1 MEQDPSLNNLVHGEG
16 YRTGPEGAFGHV
28 EKRGTGPLSMVLVP
42 GGGFGWEVFE
52 SFMDRHESEFTM
64 YAVSLAGMGRTPAP
78 PMPPE
83 GTSYGEQTWI
93 RGAIRALVGLIEDQ
107 KLPRPL
113 LLTHFL
119 EGSQIGLRMAIDHPD
134 VIRGVVLF
142 SGSAKFVQP
151 GRDFTREE
159 RVRYMD
165 ERMAPNWFKTV
176 TLQTWND
183 NNFPAST
190 YSRDPELGAR
200 LFDQVSE
207 GPLPVVIRYLLEFH
221 AADLSAEFA
230 DIKAPLLLL
239 GPAFP
244 EAMLKDEATSWLPY
258 FFTDGWKG
266 VEQNPVVENVVIDDA
281 RIFVWLDQPE
291 RVDLE
296 IARFLEALST
306 REATPPKIPRSRSC
320 R

>member
-16 YRTGPEGAFGHV
+16 YRMGPPDGFGHV
-28 EKRGTGPLSMVLVP
+28 EKRGAGPIPLVLIP

-52 SFMDRHESEFTM
+52 SFMGRHEKEYTM
-64 YAVSLAGMGRTPAP
+64 FAVSLAGMGGTPAP

-83 GTSYGEQTWI
+83 GTSYGEQTWL
-93 RGAIRALVGLIEDQ
+93 RGAIRALLRLLEEER
-107 KLPRPL
+107 LERPL

-119 EGSQIGLRMAIDHPD
+119 EGSQIGLRMAIDHPER
-134 VIRGVVLF
+134 IRGVVLV

-159 RVRYMD
+159 RIRYMD
-165 ERMAPNWFKTV
+165 ERMAPQWFKTV
-176 TLQTWND
+176 TLRTWND

-200 LFDQVSE
+200 LFAQVSE

-221 AADLSAEFA
+221 AADLAAEFS
-230 DIKAPLLLL
+230 DIEAPVLLLSP
-239 GPAFP
+239 GFP
-244 EAMLKDEATSWLPY
+244 ETMLKDEATSWLPY

-266 VEQNPVVENVVIDDA
+266 IERNPRVERVVVDDA
-281 RIFVWLDQPE
+281 RILLWLDQPE
-291 RVDLE
+291 RVDVE
-296 IARFLEALST
+296 IARFLDGLSA
-306 REATPPKIPRSRSC
+306 REPRLPKISRSRSW

>member
-1 MEQDPSLNNLVHGEG
+1 MEQDPSLNNLVHAEG
-16 YRTGPEGAFGHV
+16 YRTGPPDTFGHV
-28 EKRGTGPLSMVLVP
+28 EKRGSGPIPLVLIP

-52 SFMDRHESEFTM
+52 AFLERHEADYTM

-93 RGAIRALVGLIEDQ
+93 RGAIRALLALLSDE
-107 KLPRPL
+107 KLERPL
-113 LLTHFL
+113 LVTHFL
-119 EGSQIGLRMAIDHPD
+119 EGSHIGLRMAIDHPD
-134 VIRGVVLF
+134 RIRGVVLF

-159 RVRYMD
+159 RIRYMD
-165 ERMAPNWFKTV
+165 ERMAPQWFKTV
-176 TLQTWND
+176 TLRTWND
-183 NNFPAST
+183 NNFPPST

-200 LFDQVSE
+200 LFAQVSE

-221 AADLSAEFA
+221 AADLAAEFA

-239 GPAFP
+239 SPGFP
-244 EAMLKDEATSWLPY
+244 EAMLRDEATAWLPY

-266 VEQNPVVENVVIDDA
+266 VERNPLVERVVVDDA

-291 RVDLE
+291 RVDAE
-296 IARFLEALST
+296 IARFLQALSA
-306 REATPPKIPRSRSC
+306 RATP
-320 R
+320 